1 MIAKMNKLTLL
12 VYHKEYTAFL
22 QRLRDIGVV
31 HIVEKNSGAV
41 EDPELEKQLAVAA
54 KYART
59 IKRFEALSKDG
70 FAPAGDVSEAAASV
84 ERLTLLCRTPS
95 VAMWSFRS
103 LTRILRPLSHGVSSG
118 IAE

>member
-12 VYHKEYTAFL
+12 VYHKEYVAFL
-22 QRLRDIGVV
+22 QRLREAGVV
-31 HIVEKNSGAV
+31 HVVEKNSGAV

-70 FAPAGDVSEAAASV
+70 FAPAGNVSEAAAIV
-84 ERLTLLCRTPS
+84 EKADTL
-95 VAMWSFRS
+95 
-103 LTRILRPLSHGVSSG
+103 VSNTERRNVELQVLDKD
-118 IAE
+118 IAALEPWGEF